1 MCRRIINNFF
11 MRLLSAGFVAIAF
24 VPLLASAAD
33 RAQGREPKPTVEYYV
48 SPTGSNK
55 NNGSR
60 THPWATLAG
69 SEGRVEPGAVVHV
82 LPGVYASPSETR
94 LTATGAPIA
103 RVVFV
108 SDVPWGAKLVGKAGG
123 NSTVVWITGDYV
135 DFKGFDITGAGTMGV
150 YVTGSNDR
158 IIGNNVHDIP
168 ATGCKAG
175 AGILNGNY
183 KGGHDV
189 DIIDNVVHDI
199 GNYGKPCALM
209 HGIYSANRGGL
220 IANNIVF
227 RNQGWGIHTWHAA
240 MQTTIS
246 NNTVFN
252 NAYGGIIVGAGDGN
266 WTNDYTV
273 VSNNIVYRNGLVP
286 GANGNGIEEYGHT
299 GPHNRYFNNLVFQNG
314 PADWRLQNGNTH
326 TGTITADPLFVNYT
340 GDARGDYRLK
350 PNSPA
355 RNVKNATLAANS
367 GDLPENLAHRIGA
380 DLELN
385 AMAARETPRSRRGS
399 APPQ

>member
-1 MCRRIINNFF
+1 MARKAMDNLFRRVL
-11 MRLLSAGFVAIAF
+11 RVGFVIVGL
-24 VPLLASAAD
+24 VPLLANAAD
-33 RAQGREPKPTVEYYV
+33 RAPASEQKPTAEYYV
-48 SPTGSNK
+48 SPAGSNR
-55 NNGSR
+55 NNGSSA
-60 THPWATLAG
+60 HPWATLAAA
-69 SEGRVEPGAVVHV
+69 EGRIEPGAVVHV
-82 LPGVYASPSETR
+82 LPGVYTSSSEIK

-108 SDVPWGAKLVGKAGG
+108 SDVPWGAKLVGKGGG

-135 DFKGFDITGAGTMGV
+135 DFKGFDITGAGAMGV

-158 IIGNNVHDIP
+158 IIGNNIHDIP

-183 KGGHDV
+183 KDGHDV
-189 DIIDNVVHDI
+189 DIISNVVHDV
-199 GNYGKPCALM
+199 GDYSKPCALV
-209 HGIYSANRGGL
+209 HGIYSSNRGGH
-220 IANNIVF
+220 IVNNIVF

-266 WTNDYTV
+266 WTNDNTV

-286 GANGNGIEEYGHT
+286 GAKGNGIEEYGKT
-299 GPHNRYFNNLVFQNG
+299 GTHNQYLNNLVFQNG
-314 PADWRLQNGNTH
+314 PADWRLQNGNIH
-326 TGTITADPLFVNYT
+326 NGTITADPLFENYT
-340 GDARGDYRLK
+340 GDASGDYRLK

-355 RNVKNATLAANS
+355 RNVKSATRARES
-367 GDLPENLAHRIGA
+367 GTLPEYLEHRIGA
-380 DLELN
+380 DPEAN
-385 AMAARETPRSRRGS
+385 ASAIRQVQARH
-399 APPQ
+399 